1 MSIYK
6 RNGSNMYIHV
16 DNNSTLSLRRLWR
29 YQRGNQNPS
38 RDHGLPGYNDIREAY
53 GLDRVN
59 WTGINPNTDNIN
71 KNLTKVAR
79 SNLISNNL
87 SDMYQ

>member
-1 MSIYK
+1 VF
-6 RNGSNMYIHV
+6 G
-16 DNNSTLSLRRLWR
+16 TLDFSRRDIPALNI
-29 YQRGNQNPS
+29 QRG

-53 GLDRVN
+53 GQDRVN
-59 WTGINPNTDNIN
+59 WTGINPNSDNIN
-71 KNLTKVAR
+71 PDLTEVAR

>member
-1 MSIYK
+1 MF
-6 RNGSNMYIHV
+6 G
-16 DNNSTLSLRRLWR
+16 TLDFSRRDIPALNI
-29 YQRGNQNPS
+29 QRG

-59 WTGINPNTDNIN
+59 WTGINPNSDNIN
-71 KNLTKVAR
+71 PDLTEVAR

-87 SDMYQ
+87 SDMY

>member
-1 MSIYK
+1 MF
-6 RNGSNMYIHV
+6 G
-16 DNNSTLSLRRLWR
+16 TLDFSRRDIPALNI
-29 YQRGNQNPS
+29 QRG

-59 WTGINPNTDNIN
+59 WTGINPNSDNIN
-71 KNLTKVAR
+71 PDLTEVAR
-79 SNLISNNL
+79 GNLISNNL

>member
-1 MSIYK
+1 VF
-6 RNGSNMYIHV
+6 G
-16 DNNSTLSLRRLWR
+16 TLDFSRRDIPALNI
-29 YQRGNQNPS
+29 QRG

-59 WTGINPNTDNIN
+59 WTGINPNSDNIN
-71 KNLTKVAR
+71 PDLTEVAR
-79 SNLISNNL
+79 GNLISNNL

>member
-1 MSIYK
+1 MF
-6 RNGSNMYIHV
+6 G
-16 DNNSTLSLRRLWR
+16 TLDFSRRDLAALNI
-29 YQRGNQNPS
+29 QRG

-59 WTGINPNTDNIN
+59 WTGINPNTNNIN
-71 KNLTKVAR
+71 PDLTEVAR
-79 SNLISNNL
+79 GNLISNNL

>member
-1 MSIYK
+1 MF
-6 RNGSNMYIHV
+6 G
-16 DNNSTLSLRRLWR
+16 TLDFSRRDIPALNI
-29 YQRGNQNPS
+29 QRG

-53 GLDRVN
+53 GLNRVN
-59 WTGINPNTDNIN
+59 WTGINPNSDNIN
-71 KNLTKVAR
+71 PDLTEVAR

>member
-1 MSIYK
+1 VF
-6 RNGSNMYIHV
+6 G
-16 DNNSTLSLRRLWR
+16 TLDFSRRDIPALNI
-29 YQRGNQNPS
+29 QRG

-59 WTGINPNTDNIN
+59 WTGINPNSDNIN
-71 KNLTKVAR
+71 PDLTEVAR

>member
-1 MSIYK
+1 MF
-6 RNGSNMYIHV
+6 G
-16 DNNSTLSLRRLWR
+16 TLDFSRHDIPALNI
-29 YQRGNQNPS
+29 QRG

-59 WTGINPNTDNIN
+59 WTGINPNSDNIN
-71 KNLTKVAR
+71 PDLTEVAR

>member
-1 MSIYK
+1 MF
-6 RNGSNMYIHV
+6 G
-16 DNNSTLSLRRLWR
+16 TLDFSRRDIPALNI
-29 YQRGNQNPS
+29 QRG

-59 WTGINPNTDNIN
+59 WTGINPNSDNIN
-71 KNLTKVAR
+71 PDLTEVAR

>member
-1 MSIYK
+1 MF
-6 RNGSNMYIHV
+6 G
-16 DNNSTLSLRRLWR
+16 TLDFSRRDIPALNI
-29 YQRGNQNPS
+29 QRG

-71 KNLTKVAR
+71 PDLTEVAR
-79 SNLISNNL
+79 GNLISNNL